1 MRYLRWPKY
10 RLPFSVWENRQ
21 DLGERGGTEPQPTAA
36 AVSCRSARSLRCLCS
51 TSIARTTDQSVLTDG
66 LRLAGSR
73 QRFRPREAKL
83 HRAISESADKPQ
95 TLLRD
100 IGITDGRSI
109 LCPLSQER
117 TQFPESRVGSHV
129 RRCANVT
136 TDTAFAF
143 HSGTSGSEGL
153 RAIADMFCWLT
164 ARVALLWEMTHL
176 CRNPQTV
183 GRGSTDGSARVSSM
197 ALPAAPCCPWDD
209 FPMQRYEAAVG
220 WPRYSLPTG

>member
-1 MRYLRWPKY
+1 MSSRSASPAMRYLRWPKY

-66 LRLAGSR
+66 LRLDGR
-73 QRFRPREAKL
+73 GQRFRPQG
-83 HRAISESADKPQ
+83 H
-95 TLLRD
+95 
-100 IGITDGRSI
+100 
-109 LCPLSQER
+109 
-117 TQFPESRVGSHV
+117 
-129 RRCANVT
+129 
-136 TDTAFAF
+136 
-143 HSGTSGSEGL
+143 

-176 CRNPQTV
+176 SRNPQTV
-183 GRGSTDGSARVSSM
+183 GRCSADGSARGSSI